1 MSSIAENVKSI
12 KQRVAEADAA
22 LTRIENAVKALD
34 WLLEAGQPTGDDAVG
49 GIAARQ
55 NAAIHDVDFV
65 IGNAG
70 FLEFALDFTG
80 FNGTVH
86 FRDCNADAIVGCR
99 IGSIDGTFIAGRA
112 DSSHDA

>member
-1 MSSIAENVKSI
+1 M
-12 KQRVAEADAA
+12 
-22 LTRIENAVKALD
+22 
-34 WLLEAGQPTGDDAVG
+34 G

-80 FNGTVH
+80 FNRTVH

-99 IGSIDGTFIAGRA
+99 IRSIDGTFIAGRA